1 MALVLG
7 AFQFFL
13 HGPLIIK
20 VLTRDIRSFIIF
32 KQSKMTQLF
41 SKS

>member
-32 KQSKMTQLF
+32 KKSKMTQLP